1 MYPKGYSAPHPVSFK
16 GSSVRPIAILFA
28 TCAWLPAAILA
39 AQPATAQPTPTPTP
53 PAHGAEEHDHHDA
66 DDAIVVTA
74 PFVRDL
80 DLLAGKSVLSG
91 DALAR
96 DSRTQIGETLVR
108 LPGVS
113 ATSFSPGASRPVL
126 RGFQGERVRVL
137 TDGIGSIDVSNT
149 SADHAVTIDP
159 LTAERIEVLR
169 GPAALLF
176 GGQAIGGAVNV
187 IDRRIPRVVP
197 QGGYHVD
204 LIGGLGSAARERSI
218 GGAVDVALG
227 AGFVAHVD
235 SSFHKTDDQRVGGY
249 VLAPPLRAELR
260 ALAAE
265 EAAEGDQEAASDA
278 LALADRRGKLP
289 NSATEQKTVAGGL
302 AFIRGPVS
310 LGISLSRFTTDY
322 GVPSRPGAG
331 HHEESDEGE
340 ALLSTFAAA
349 AAGDEEGG
357 AEAVRIGMKQTR
369 LDLRGDVQ
377 LGGALFE
384 QVRTRFALADYT
396 HTEFEG
402 RKVGTVF
409 DSFGYEGRA
418 ELVQADRGGWR
429 GVTGGQLLRREFDSQ
444 GAEAFLRRNETDG
457 WGIFTLQEV
466 SRDKLG
472 FEAALRYDH
481 SRVES
486 RFFDLVRSFG
496 AVSGAAGVSYAVVPS
511 GKIGLN
517 LSRTTRSPSAEEL
530 FSDGPHIA
538 TSAYEVG
545 NPDLKTEKSLGA
557 EVYFRIDRRGFGFNA
572 AAYFNRFDNF
582 IYEAETGFEQD
593 DLPLFRYLQSDATHR
608 GFEIETS
615 VRLAETGGVRFVAD
629 GVLDYVRATIKRG
642 GNVPRIP
649 PLRLLAG
656 LEAQSRMLDARAEF
670 EWIKDQDR
678 VANFETPTDGHTMVN
693 ASLAWHPFGKRR
705 ETTVTLSANNLFD
718 VDARRHASFTKDFV
732 PLAGRDLR
740 LSARVSF

>member
-1 MYPKGYSAPHPVSFK
+1 M
-16 GSSVRPIAILFA
+16 
-28 TCAWLPAAILA
+28 
-39 AQPATAQPTPTPTP
+39 
-53 PAHGAEEHDHHDA
+53 
-66 DDAIVVTA
+66 
-74 PFVRDL
+74 
-80 DLLAGKSVLSG
+80 
-91 DALAR
+91 
-96 DSRTQIGETLVR
+96 
-108 LPGVS
+108 
-113 ATSFSPGASRPVL
+113 
-126 RGFQGERVRVL
+126 
-137 TDGIGSIDVSNT
+137 
-149 SADHAVTIDP
+149 
-159 LTAERIEVLR
+159 
-169 GPAALLF
+169 
-176 GGQAIGGAVNV
+176 
-187 IDRRIPRVVP
+187 
-197 QGGYHVD
+197 
-204 LIGGLGSAARERSI
+204 
-218 GGAVDVALG
+218 
-227 AGFVAHVD
+227 
-235 SSFHKTDDQRVGGY
+235 
-249 VLAPPLRAELR
+249 
-260 ALAAE
+260 
-265 EAAEGDQEAASDA
+265 
-278 LALADRRGKLP
+278 
-289 NSATEQKTVAGGL
+289 
-302 AFIRGPVS
+302 
-310 LGISLSRFTTDY
+310 
-322 GVPSRPGAG
+322 
-331 HHEESDEGE
+331 
-340 ALLSTFAAA
+340 
-349 AAGDEEGG
+349 
-357 AEAVRIGMKQTR
+357 
-369 LDLRGDVQ
+369 
-377 LGGALFE
+377 
-384 QVRTRFALADYT
+384 
-396 HTEFEG
+396 
-402 RKVGTVF
+402 
-409 DSFGYEGRA
+409 
-418 ELVQADRGGWR
+418 
-429 GVTGGQLLRREFDSQ
+429 
-444 GAEAFLRRNETDG
+444 
-457 WGIFTLQEV
+457 
-466 SRDKLG
+466 
-472 FEAALRYDH
+472 
-481 SRVES
+481 ES
-486 RFFDLVRSFG
+486 RFFNLVRSFG

-693 ASLAWHPFGKRR
+693 ASLAWHPFAKRR